1 MKHVAAVRLA
11 SSGAS
16 ASAREAHIRHP
27 FLAQQPQSA
36 PEEMLLAVE
45 IPAGSFTKYEINDE
59 GLVFVDRFQ
68 SMPVAY
74 PANYGSMP
82 RTLAG
87 DGDPLDALVLTREP
101 LHPGVL
107 VRFRPIGVLR
117 MLDDGEHDEKIIGVP
132 TDKVDPT
139 YAGIRD
145 LADLPQIERDR
156 IEAFFRVYKD
166 LPKGRN
172 PVQLN
177 GYGDAKEARALIQA
191 SLERFGAQ
199 PGSAPPTTWGDAPPA
214 TRKASRGSPFLLK
227 HCADQAAAAWL
238 MRGPSRSALPTM
250 PTSRSSSSA
259 SIAKCGVKRSE
270 LAPPWMTFR
279 PCWRSHSSVEPAP

>member
-1 MKHVAAVRLA
+1 MSRPVFRKRRRVLLPIAALGLSVGLVAAAAAGSNAILNPLLA
-11 SSGAS
+11 
-16 ASAREAHIRHP
+16 
-27 FLAQQPQSA
+27 AQPKNA
-36 PEEMLLAVE
+36 PDEVNLAVE
-45 IPAGSFTKYEINDE
+45 IPAGSFTKYEIKDD
-59 GLVFVDRFQ
+59 GLVHVDRFQ

-87 DGDPLDALVLTREP
+87 DNDPLDALVLTREP

-107 VRFRPIGVLR
+107 VQFRPIGYLK
-117 MLDDGEHDEKIIGVP
+117 MLDKGEHDEKIIGVP

-172 PVQLN
+172 PVELN
-177 GYGDAKEARALIQA
+177 GWGNAAEAKFVIEAALK
-191 SLERFGAQ
+191 RFNEEKKT
-199 PGSAPPTTWGDAPPA
+199 P
-214 TRKASRGSPFLLK
+214 
-227 HCADQAAAAWL
+227 
-238 MRGPSRSALPTM
+238 
-250 PTSRSSSSA
+250 
-259 SIAKCGVKRSE
+259 
-270 LAPPWMTFR
+270 
-279 PCWRSHSSVEPAP
+279 

>member
-1 MKHVAAVRLA
+1 MKHVVAIALLLIC
-11 SSGAS
+11 AS

-27 FLAQQPQSA
+27 FLAQQPKAA
-36 PEEMLLAVE
+36 PEEVLLAVE
-45 IPAGSFTKYEINDE
+45 IPAVSFIKYEINDE

-107 VRFRPIGVLR
+107 VKFRPIGVLR

-132 TDKVDPT
+132 TDKVDPA

-177 GYGDAKEARALIQA
+177 GYGDAKEAKALIQA
-191 SLERFGAQ
+191 SLERFSAQ
-199 PGSAPPTTWGDAPPA
+199 P
-214 TRKASRGSPFLLK
+214 
-227 HCADQAAAAWL
+227 
-238 MRGPSRSALPTM
+238 
-250 PTSRSSSSA
+250 
-259 SIAKCGVKRSE
+259 
-270 LAPPWMTFR
+270 
-279 PCWRSHSSVEPAP
+279 

>member
-1 MKHVAAVRLA
+1 MTYTDHHARTFRMPKRTTPLLLAMLLAVSAGAAF
-11 SSGAS
+11 
-16 ASAREAHIRHP
+16 AREAHIRHP
-27 FLAQQPQSA
+27 FLAQQPKAA
-36 PEEMLLAVE
+36 PEEVLLAVE

-107 VRFRPIGVLR
+107 VKFRPIGVLR
-117 MLDDGEHDEKIIGVP
+117 MLDDGKHDEKIIGVP
-132 TDKVDPT
+132 TDKIDPT

-145 LADLPQIERDR
+145 LADLPEIERQR

-177 GYGDAKEARALIQA
+177 GYGDAKEAKALIQV
-191 SLERFGAQ
+191 SLDRF
-199 PGSAPPTTWGDAPPA
+199 A
-214 TRKASRGSPFLLK
+214 TQKP
-227 HCADQAAAAWL
+227 
-238 MRGPSRSALPTM
+238 
-250 PTSRSSSSA
+250 
-259 SIAKCGVKRSE
+259 
-270 LAPPWMTFR
+270 
-279 PCWRSHSSVEPAP
+279 

>member
-1 MKHVAAVRLA
+1 MSRATLLAVALIGAMSFLVGLSSSAVA
-11 SSGAS
+11 M
-16 ASAREAHIRHP
+16 EPHIRHP
-27 FLAQQPQSA
+27 FLAQQPKQA
-36 PEEMLLAVE
+36 PDEVLLAVE
-45 IPAGSFTKYEINDE
+45 IPAGSFTKYEIGED

-117 MLDDGEHDEKIIGVP
+117 MVDKGEQDEKIIGVP
-132 TDKVDPT
+132 TDKIDPT

-145 LADLPQIERDR
+145 LADLPAIERQR

-166 LPKGRN
+166 LPEGRN
-172 PVQLN
+172 PVVLS
-177 GYGDAKEARALIQA
+177 GWGDAAEARAKIAESLQRFDRHEAQA
-191 SLERFGAQ
+191 GK
-199 PGSAPPTTWGDAPPA
+199 PA
-214 TRKASRGSPFLLK
+214 R
-227 HCADQAAAAWL
+227 
-238 MRGPSRSALPTM
+238 
-250 PTSRSSSSA
+250 
-259 SIAKCGVKRSE
+259 
-270 LAPPWMTFR
+270 
-279 PCWRSHSSVEPAP
+279 

>member
-1 MKHVAAVRLA
+1 MRFVSLIFLITLSA
-11 SSGAS
+11 SV
-16 ASAREAHIRHP
+16 SAREAHIRHP
-27 FLAQQPQSA
+27 FLAEQPKAA
-36 PEEMLLAVE
+36 PEEVLLAVE

-59 GLVFVDRFQ
+59 GLVYVDRFQ

-107 VRFRPIGVLR
+107 VKFRPIGVLR
-117 MLDDGEHDEKIIGVP
+117 MIDAGEQDEKIVGVP
-132 TDKVDPT
+132 TDKIDPT
-139 YAGIRD
+139 YANIRD
-145 LADLPQIERDR
+145 LADLPEIERQR

-177 GYGDAKEARALIQA
+177 GYGDAREAKALIRE
-191 SLERFGAQ
+191 SLDRF
-199 PGSAPPTTWGDAPPA
+199 T
-214 TRKASRGSPFLLK
+214 
-227 HCADQAAAAWL
+227 
-238 MRGPSRSALPTM
+238 
-250 PTSRSSSSA
+250 
-259 SIAKCGVKRSE
+259 VK
-270 LAPPWMTFR
+270 P
-279 PCWRSHSSVEPAP
+279 

>member
-1 MKHVAAVRLA
+1 MRFVSLMFLLTLSA
-11 SSGAS
+11 SV
-16 ASAREAHIRHP
+16 SAREAHIRHP
-27 FLAQQPQSA
+27 FLAEQPKAA
-36 PEEMLLAVE
+36 PEEVLLAVE

-59 GLVFVDRFQ
+59 GLVYVDRFQ

-107 VRFRPIGVLR
+107 VTFRPIGVLR
-117 MLDDGEHDEKIIGVP
+117 MIDAGEHDEKVIGVP

-145 LADLPQIERDR
+145 LADLPQVERDR
-156 IEAFFRVYKD
+156 IEAFFRIYKD
-166 LPKGRN
+166 LPTGRN

-177 GYGDAKEARALIQA
+177 GYGDAKEAKALIQA
-191 SLERFGAQ
+191 SLDRFTTQ
-199 PGSAPPTTWGDAPPA
+199 P
-214 TRKASRGSPFLLK
+214 
-227 HCADQAAAAWL
+227 
-238 MRGPSRSALPTM
+238 
-250 PTSRSSSSA
+250 
-259 SIAKCGVKRSE
+259 
-270 LAPPWMTFR
+270 
-279 PCWRSHSSVEPAP
+279 

>member
-1 MKHVAAVRLA
+1 MLGMSRVAMGAVLA
-11 SSGAS
+11 LCIGTAM
-16 ASAREAHIRHP
+16 AGEPGVRHP
-27 FLAQQPQSA
+27 FHAAQAKDA
-36 PEEMLLAVE
+36 PESAVLAVE
-45 IPAGSFTKYEINDE
+45 IPAGSMTKYEINEE

-87 DGDPLDALVLTREP
+87 DGDPLDALVLTREA

-107 VRFRPIGVLR
+107 IRFRPVGVLR
-117 MLDDGEHDEKIIGVP
+117 MEDDGKQDQKIIGVP

-145 LADLPQIERDR
+145 LADLPEVERDR

-172 PVQLN
+172 PVRLS
-177 GYGDAKEARALIQA
+177 GYGDAAEAKALIRDAMQRF
-191 SLERFGAQ
+191 ERT
-199 PGSAPPTTWGDAPPA
+199 SAG
-214 TRKASRGSPFLLK
+214 
-227 HCADQAAAAWL
+227 
-238 MRGPSRSALPTM
+238 
-250 PTSRSSSSA
+250 
-259 SIAKCGVKRSE
+259 
-270 LAPPWMTFR
+270 
-279 PCWRSHSSVEPAP
+279 